1 MGCLIRSIFTFVLI
15 CVIAVFAFLN
25 RDRIRTA
32 WRDFRGG
39 EVVVAGPTQALA
51 DEADRKL
58 ASLKDGSATQI
69 AISEMELQSLLMFKY
84 RELLPA
90 FVDSPRI
97 ELNGDRIEVSGR
109 VPVDRLPSVSEI
121 GQAASFLPDTTEI
134 EVVGT
139 LLPLDNR
146 RAAMAVDRVS
156 AARIP
161 LPDRLVASALRKL
174 GRKDEPG
181 LPADAL
187 AIPLPPGANA
197 AYVRGDSLFFMSAA
211 RGGTQNGRN

>member
-1 MGCLIRSIFTFVLI
+1 
-15 CVIAVFAFLN
+15 VFAFLN

-32 WRDFRGG
+32 WNDFRGG
-39 EVVVAGPTQALA
+39 DVNALVPSQAAA
-51 DEADRKL
+51 DAADVKL
-58 ASLKDGSATQI
+58 ASLKDGSASQI
-69 AISEMELQSLLMFKY
+69 AISEIELQSLLMFKY

-90 FVDSPRI
+90 FVDSPKI
-97 ELNGDRIEVSGR
+97 ELNEDRIEVTGR
-109 VPVDRLPSVSEI
+109 VPVDRLPSLGDL
-121 GQAASFLPDTTEI
+121 GQAANFLPDTTEI
-134 EVVGT
+134 EVVGK

-161 LPDRLVASALRKL
+161 LPQRLVAGALRKL

-187 AIPLPPGANA
+187 AVPLPPGANA

>member
-1 MGCLIRSIFTFVLI
+1 MGCLIRSIFTFVLV

-32 WRDFRGG
+32 WNDLRGG
-39 EVVVAGPTQALA
+39 EATVAVPSQELA
-51 DEADRKL
+51 DRADRKL
-58 ASLKDGSATQI
+58 ADLKSGTASQI
-69 AISEMELQSLLMFKY
+69 AISELELQSLLIFKY

-90 FVDSPRI
+90 FVDSPKI
-97 ELNGDRIEVSGR
+97 ELDDDRIHVTGR
-109 VPVDRLPSVSEI
+109 VPVDRLPSVNEI
-121 GQAASFLPDTTEI
+121 GQAANFLPDTAEI
-134 EVVGT
+134 EVIGK
-139 LLPLDNR
+139 LLPLDSR

-161 LPDRLVASALRKL
+161 LPQRLVASALRKL

-187 AIPLPPGANA
+187 AVPLPPGANA
-197 AYVRGDSLFFMSAA
+197 AYVRGDSLVFMS
-211 RGGTQNGRN
+211 NGNN